1 MTPREM
7 IDRRRS
13 VRSYTDLPLSEEEK
27 AFLLGTLQ
35 ALPPLLPGLS
45 FSTRMLTRAEVH
57 CRLPMLWLPPDILA
71 VYAEGELMSLV
82 NIGFRLG
89 RLDLALQAAGLGACW
104 LGLGRPRTKEESGEA
119 PFAMMMAIGH
129 PKDAPLRSGADAF
142 NRHPLKRIADLLD
155 ARLEPAR
162 LAPSA
167 INTQP
172 WYFTHGEGCLHAF
185 CTVRHSRLL
194 HDMHRIDVGIALG
207 QLAEASGERFAFWR
221 EGEEPVLDGYQY
233 IGSFTL

>member
-13 VRSYTDLPLSEEEK
+13 VRSYTDIPLSEEEMH
-27 AFLLGTLQ
+27 FLTETLSS
-35 ALPPLLPGLS
+35 LPPLLPGLS
-45 FSTRMLTRAEVH
+45 FAFRALTRAEARY
-57 CRLPMLWLPPDILA
+57 RLPMLWLPPDILA
-71 VYAEGELMSLV
+71 VYAEGELMPLV
-82 NIGFRLG
+82 NIGFLLG

-104 LGLGRPRTKEESGEA
+104 LGLGRPRADKTHEGL

-129 PKDAPLRSGADAF
+129 PKDVPLRRGSADF
-142 NRHPLKRIADLLD
+142 NRHPPKRIADTADTL
-155 ARLEPAR
+155 LEPAR

-167 INTQP
+167 MNGQP
-172 WYFTHGEGCLHAF
+172 WYFTHGKGCLHAY
-185 CTVRHSRLL
+185 CTERHSRLL
-194 HDMHRIDVGIALG
+194 HDMNRIDVGIALG

-221 EGEEPVLDGYQY
+221 DEDPPSLAGHQY